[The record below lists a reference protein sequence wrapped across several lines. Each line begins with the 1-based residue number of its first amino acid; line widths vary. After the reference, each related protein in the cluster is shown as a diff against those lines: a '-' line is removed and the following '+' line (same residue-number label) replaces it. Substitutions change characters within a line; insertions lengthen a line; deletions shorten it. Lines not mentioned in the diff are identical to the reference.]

1 MKSLPKHLVNFEIK
15 KQIDN
20 IKGQPRDYEDH
31 NHSFEK
37 TLCSVQSKPGR
48 ERWQTVELLLNRKMS
63 KRNYDG
69 RQKKLQATNDETEP
83 KSAIGNVWPPLHT
96 VTARELC

>member
-1 MKSLPKHLVNFEIK
+1 MKYPPKHLVNFEIK
-15 KQIDN
+15 KKIDN

-37 TLCSVQSKPGR
+37 TLRSVQSKPGHV
-48 ERWQTVELLLNRKMS
+48 RWQTVELLLNSKMS
-63 KRNYDG
+63 KRNNDG
-69 RQKKLQATNDETEP
+69 RKKKLQATNDETEP
-83 KSAIGNVWPPLHT
+83 KSAIGDVWPMLNT